1 MSMSARAGTLYET
14 PRPSQW
20 RPLEPIARAII
31 TRETLPN
38 GRKGRLKITA
48 VRA

>member
-14 PRPSQW
+14 RRLPQW
-20 RPLEPIARAII
+20 RPLEPIAHAII

-38 GRKGRLKITA
+38 GRKRRLKITA
-48 VRA
+48 FRP